1 MSDATEELV
10 FAIQPKRESVVWQ
23 QNQLAEARYKLSPRE
38 QKLLLYVIAMIE
50 PEAEDFGKC
59 KVSVKDYAELT
70 GLKVADL
77 YQELRDSALAIREKT
92 LVVENVLEPGM
103 KKPVRRHGSWFE
115 YVDEAVGDGHITIKL
130 SSWLRPFLIHVR
142 REFFQYRLGYAMGLK
157 SEYAIRLYQWLK
169 RWQFVRRKTASIQ
182 QLRLELG
189 ATEVDRDGNII
200 RENLA
205 AYKHFKNKAILP
217 GVKEINAK
225 TDLSVSFA
233 EEKALGSKAVAG
245 IIFFIKENLE
255 NLETLKPI
263 ALPERPQMELSL
275 DPVNVPPADEVKPST
290 LAELAREFGLSG
302 PQETALQGY
311 VAREGLQY
319 LLDKAEIVRSSPRTN
334 AGQAFMAALK
344 GDWQKP
350 KTIDKKKPAKKSS
363 TTENLHPEDAP
374 KIDLDGL
381 ARTWIVASDQQRSDW
396 LAAMPAEA
404 QLFAPK
410 PGQKPRTAFLVKL
423 SEIINTAVR
432 AAA

>member
-1 MSDATEELV
+1 MSDVTEELV

-59 KVSVKDYAELT
+59 KVAVKDYAELT
-70 GLKVADL
+70 GLKTNDL

-130 SSWLRPFLIHVR
+130 SSWLKPLLIHVR
-142 REFFQYRLGYAMGLK
+142 REFFRYRLGYALGLK

-169 RWQFVRRKTASIQ
+169 RWEFVRRKTASIQ

-189 ATEVDRDGNII
+189 ATEIDIEGKII

-217 GVKEINAK
+217 AVKEINAK

-233 EEKALGSKAVAG
+233 EEKAQGSKAVAG
-245 IIFFIKENLE
+245 IMFSIKENLE

-275 DPVNVPPADEVKPST
+275 DPVNAPPADELKPT
-290 LAELAREFGLSG
+290 LAELAMEFGLSR
-302 PQETALQGY
+302 PQENTLQEY

-319 LLDKAEIVRSSPRTN
+319 LLEKAEIVRSSPRAN
-334 AGQAFMAALK
+334 AGQTFMAALK

-350 KTIDKKKPAKKSS
+350 KTIDKKRPVKKAS
-363 TTENLHPEDAP
+363 TTEDLHPEDAL
-374 KIDLDGL
+374 KIDLDGV
-381 ARTWIVASDQQRSDW
+381 ARTWTEASEQQRSAW
-396 LAAMPAEA
+396 LAAMPAQA
-404 QLFAPK
+404 QLFAPR
-410 PGQKPRTAFLVKL
+410 PGQKPRTAFLATL
-423 SEIINTAVR
+423 GEIITT